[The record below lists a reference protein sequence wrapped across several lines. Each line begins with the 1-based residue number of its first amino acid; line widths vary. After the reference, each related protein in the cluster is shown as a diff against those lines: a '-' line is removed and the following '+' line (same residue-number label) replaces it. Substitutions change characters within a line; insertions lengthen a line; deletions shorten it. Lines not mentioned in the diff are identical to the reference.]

1 MSPITSS
8 PITRAPATAAPS
20 LTPPPPPPSPP
31 PPTYTLGATSLEVYY
46 QATPESTCMRV
57 NLNAS
62 ASSLSTLAIYTTDG
76 PSSLS
81 WGMDD
86 FSCVDGLCGVNLCG
100 FSVGSYSVTV
110 SDTQTF
116 TITFTTMSYTDISAN
131 TTFHDSVIESYSTAV
146 SSSAGV
152 PPSQVAVTNMYA
164 GSTII
169 ETMVNYTEADIAAGA
184 SPDSLASILSGDS
197 ASLAD
202 MFGNS
207 DILAD
212 YASAGIS
219 ATTAVTTSLIPASD
233 GRQTVALV
241 EEASAPEPSVAT
253 SEEEEASPAVPELL
267 AAAPEA
273 AIAVPQEEPFAVPPE
288 ESAPGVAEEAP
299 AAPPEEL
306 VSTPIGSVAVPK
318 EEPIA
323 AVPED
328 LASAVPEDLAS
339 AVPEDLASAVPED
352 LASAVPEGPTAV
364 LDDTSGSSSAPAD
377 LTSESEGNNNG
388 TLFAGSPPTG
398 NSDSGDINLEETMG
412 SACDSTSCSLCT
424 PDGCLDENGCAADD
438 VHCYGECIDVQAPGN
453 GHACAACPA
462 GMVGDGITCATNLCY
477 DSNGGCDPAVTC
489 RMVDTTGTRV
499 CGECPRGKS
508 PVDSALF
515 SSGWKCAEVD
525 GCADEPCWS
534 EGDFSQTCEDVAAPG
549 TGRVCGACPSGFVPS
564 IDGGCADVDECQEM
578 VNGGCWI
585 SQEDPSIRTNCQNT
599 PGSHFCTACPE
610 RFIGTG
616 EAGCRM
622 RVMCDTNYGNC
633 DPLAISCT
641 DNIASGYAECGPC
654 PAGYSGTGDTVCVD
668 ADGCVLEPC
677 FPGVECT
684 DTQAPDTGRT
694 CGACPE
700 GYRGDGASCE
710 KCDFLLNIDGAMGT
724 VVDGEMKRSFA
735 NQLLGVFTGLS
746 ASDCILTEGVQYMWD
761 GVTSD
766 GIAVPLDEFTNTAAL
781 TLYLPK
787 STLTAN
793 VAYSM
798 RLTASLRGNRDV
810 SSTVTTAF
818 IVKRQALVALIQG
831 GGVQTGEGLPV
842 ELDAGV
848 SYDPDDEP
856 GDMAYSWACTRN
868 DTSTALDEEAR
879 HCRDTTGAL
888 LPARMTRPALSLML
902 QGAPQGAS
910 YTLTCDVMKGDRQ
923 ARAIAHVVIV
933 SGSPP
938 VPLIL
943 PMRQLKHTAN
953 TKLTLTSQVQ
963 TLLPDSLAVEWSMTP
978 VGKDTEA
985 VALIDIAATPLDR
998 LELVVQSGTL
1008 AAGGAYLFTLT
1019 ATDANGPA
1027 WVGLEVR
1034 VNSPPHSGSLL
1045 APSPSEG
1052 VMLETQFVFEGS
1064 GWEDDVEDKPL
1075 WYQLRFAVVGATSAE
1090 QTMLSQW
1097 QPSPAFSTSLPAPGL
1112 EAFGHAVAVYLY
1124 VKDALEATTL
1134 VSQNVVV
1141 RPLAFQDE
1149 AAQEVY
1155 VDGTLEAAAQGA
1167 ANGEDTSNSVLAVAS
1182 IFGDADTARDSAG
1195 GNVSLARLAQRE
1207 AMMDVVNAVWEQLVP
1222 TTDTVTRM
1230 AQSTAAV
1237 GNDPAELTTKAR
1249 ADIRGI
1255 SELMVATT
1263 LSGNSDARLTM
1274 EGAAALASGLS
1285 NVAMGALGAA
1295 NQSAEVAAAVDVM
1308 RSIGLSNAQ
1317 SLVPGEEAVSVA
1329 TETLSSVVQ
1338 CEDLS
1343 ARGASVASPTGSHVS
1358 IPDSVGKQLGASAA
1372 RVNIVMTGC
1381 AVDPHKPGGTSMSS
1395 SAVTFEDDS
1404 DHHAEI
1410 LAVSNVTSISMYDNN
1425 NNSSELA
1432 VHQLE
1437 EAITFTLPIHRPPQ
1451 SAGGRGDAEAAS
1463 SVAEPFYGARC
1474 VYWDQADEAYRSE
1487 GCTTLPNPT
1496 PPGSSV
1502 YWRTVNVSGMTT
1514 LAEAW
1519 TVEGVEDSNLT
1530 AGCEETWRAVYPEYL
1545 GTDAGYRKYL
1555 GAECG
1560 LTGGGPTGSNVS
1572 CWWEWRSHSFEGP
1585 GCVWADETGCLC
1597 THLTDFAAAQQ
1608 TEMGSTQPPDRVS
1621 VYSTDDMGRV
1631 SFNEVAKS
1639 VVLLSVLAVFMLG
1652 APTLYLISNYFHNR
1666 ERLYLLLKLVDGR
1679 GQTFKEI
1686 DGMWTWSIVDKR
1698 EKSKDEKKDG
1708 NQPTLGSMFAEL
1720 AAAEKARLDGE
1731 RLGLISKVKATSLAS
1746 KWKRQTLS
1754 NKSGSG
1760 GEPSGS
1766 GGEPSGS
1773 GGEPAKADGSE
1784 QGGAPGEESVLQK
1797 RLRSAWKRNA
1807 MSNMFSTAANLTL
1820 KSNPESSSS
1829 NKPPSPTAVSQAML
1843 DPPGAIPEEP
1853 AVDITDWEKPTADS
1867 PSQARSAPLD
1877 SQPAEAAVHLDM
1889 PRLTCKIEAPSR
1901 ILAGTR
1907 YAVDTCGDKTVP
1919 AGETWEKSMMS
1930 RPWPLFTSKQKQITE
1945 IPKKSY
1951 TMDAYIGEVVTPGP
1965 LVSMSDEDPNWDN
1978 QVPPD
1983 DDADRVLLTETTTT
1997 TTTTTTTR
2005 SFWAVQQAHLGGSG
2019 PVAESYQRL
2028 DQESPPATPDTDTEK
2043 AFGPPSE
2050 NTALAQNR
2058 GAARTSWK
2066 QAKKVAA
2073 APSKAHHA
2081 IPTARTL
2088 FSAMRVNIFRLQLC
2102 IPLDYLEEQ
2111 AKLQMSDSR
2120 RRQRCSD
2127 LSTQALADVGQE
2139 LKEVANATMTR
2150 TVQKHITGALARGGG
2165 PVMESFQEDDA
2176 EIKAEGAEKRHE
2188 AAMAQNELQSL
2199 LNSQAANGRVSTP
2212 PDVILPLDTTARFPD
2227 EKAALKAKR
2236 MWKMLQKRT
2245 KDLPVERMIGTA
2257 MVQAFLGIKAI
2268 MSKVDLAEQAHL
2280 AAAAPWQMPNN
2291 RPFTWWVSAFKVL
2304 IGSVAR
2310 TGWYKRSALWNAI
2323 FLQRVNGS
2331 FEMSP
2336 FLAMVLKAGE
2346 PLEDLAENP
2355 LSPFDV
2361 AVLKSSVPTKL
2372 RDVFMDYSKQD
2383 EEEVEDALILMQ
2395 ECWATIL
2402 VNQWLETVPF
2412 SWTENPNDDPAQQVT
2427 LRGRSEMFLRSVGM
2441 THPRFD
2447 DMLPELKEIA
2457 ARLVAMW
2464 AEDHDEKILH
2474 VFSVKGPAKSK
2485 AKLARSFADMTLA
2498 QRYTKLMQLSR
2509 RYSIVAK
2516 RNIKWLAKAHPLGA
2530 IYLITATEPFS
2541 RSERILIQ
2549 TNTFILMLVFT
2560 VWFYYSKAVNCCKD
2574 FRVFVDCPD
2583 PFEVNEPCLGYDFCA
2598 VLKEAGA
2605 EEMLPDEILP
2615 TSFFCTAFPQSSF
2628 TGRMWVILIIVG
2640 ILTPVTMILSQC
2652 FIMAANA
2659 NVPGHWGIYVTK
2671 KAEKAFGA
2679 APTAVMQTIFVTLYA
2694 IFFNFQKFNKAVAV
2708 TMVAMIGCM
2717 LKPHHI
2723 QRAIAFV
2730 LSICKWIHFYTLTAL
2745 SIIWH
2750 RVRGTK
2756 RQTELTEEEELLKKV
2771 HLISPVEQYL
2781 QKLAYFCILV
2791 AWVTCAFSLLT
2802 YSMLIREM
2810 MGADAE
2816 TELIRAW
2823 ATVLAVEMFGKE
2835 AIKLIVLRLSVDA
2848 FMQKIEKLFTS
2859 QDHPAF
2865 LWFEQYIMTV
2875 IMANAKEMD
2884 DSGDQDMGDDADA
2897 DGGGDDE
2904 VGGDN
2909 EGGAEID
2916 V

>member
-1 MSPITSS
+1 
-8 PITRAPATAAPS
+8 
-20 LTPPPPPPSPP
+20 
-31 PPTYTLGATSLEVYY
+31 
-46 QATPESTCMRV
+46 
-57 NLNAS
+57 
-62 ASSLSTLAIYTTDG
+62 
-76 PSSLS
+76 
-81 WGMDD
+81 
-86 FSCVDGLCGVNLCG
+86 
-100 FSVGSYSVTV
+100 
-110 SDTQTF
+110 
-116 TITFTTMSYTDISAN
+116 MSYTDISAN

-352 LASAVPEGPTAV
+352 LASAFAVTVRMSEICFWGDAMVRTFLIGFGDGDAV
-364 LDDTSGSSSAPAD
+364 L
-377 LTSESEGNNNG
+377 
-388 TLFAGSPPTG
+388 
-398 NSDSGDINLEETMG
+398 
-412 SACDSTSCSLCT
+412 
-424 PDGCLDENGCAADD
+424 
-438 VHCYGECIDVQAPGN
+438 
-453 GHACAACPA
+453 
-462 GMVGDGITCATNLCY
+462 
-477 DSNGGCDPAVTC
+477 
-489 RMVDTTGTRV
+489 
-499 CGECPRGKS
+499 K
-508 PVDSALF
+508 
-515 SSGWKCAEVD
+515 
-525 GCADEPCWS
+525 
-534 EGDFSQTCEDVAAPG
+534 
-549 TGRVCGACPSGFVPS
+549 
-564 IDGGCADVDECQEM
+564 
-578 VNGGCWI
+578 
-585 SQEDPSIRTNCQNT
+585 
-599 PGSHFCTACPE
+599 
-610 RFIGTG
+610 
-616 EAGCRM
+616 
-622 RVMCDTNYGNC
+622 
-633 DPLAISCT
+633 
-641 DNIASGYAECGPC
+641 
-654 PAGYSGTGDTVCVD
+654 
-668 ADGCVLEPC
+668 
-677 FPGVECT
+677 
-684 DTQAPDTGRT
+684 
-694 CGACPE
+694 
-700 GYRGDGASCE
+700 
-710 KCDFLLNIDGAMGT
+710 
-724 VVDGEMKRSFA
+724 
-735 NQLLGVFTGLS
+735 
-746 ASDCILTEGVQYMWD
+746 
-761 GVTSD
+761 
-766 GIAVPLDEFTNTAAL
+766 
-781 TLYLPK
+781 
-787 STLTAN
+787 
-793 VAYSM
+793 
-798 RLTASLRGNRDV
+798 
-810 SSTVTTAF
+810 
-818 IVKRQALVALIQG
+818 
-831 GGVQTGEGLPV
+831 
-842 ELDAGV
+842 
-848 SYDPDDEP
+848 
-856 GDMAYSWACTRN
+856 
-868 DTSTALDEEAR
+868 
-879 HCRDTTGAL
+879 
-888 LPARMTRPALSLML
+888 ML
-902 QGAPQGAS
+902 
-910 YTLTCDVMKGDRQ
+910 
-923 ARAIAHVVIV
+923 
-933 SGSPP
+933 
-938 VPLIL
+938 
-943 PMRQLKHTAN
+943 
-953 TKLTLTSQVQ
+953 
-963 TLLPDSLAVEWSMTP
+963 
-978 VGKDTEA
+978 
-985 VALIDIAATPLDR
+985 
-998 LELVVQSGTL
+998 
-1008 AAGGAYLFTLT
+1008 
-1019 ATDANGPA
+1019 
-1027 WVGLEVR
+1027 
-1034 VNSPPHSGSLL
+1034 
-1045 APSPSEG
+1045 
-1052 VMLETQFVFEGS
+1052 
-1064 GWEDDVEDKPL
+1064 
-1075 WYQLRFAVVGATSAE
+1075 
-1090 QTMLSQW
+1090 
-1097 QPSPAFSTSLPAPGL
+1097 
-1112 EAFGHAVAVYLY
+1112 
-1124 VKDALEATTL
+1124 
-1134 VSQNVVV
+1134 
-1141 RPLAFQDE
+1141 
-1149 AAQEVY
+1149 
-1155 VDGTLEAAAQGA
+1155 
-1167 ANGEDTSNSVLAVAS
+1167 
-1182 IFGDADTARDSAG
+1182 
-1195 GNVSLARLAQRE
+1195 
-1207 AMMDVVNAVWEQLVP
+1207 
-1222 TTDTVTRM
+1222 
-1230 AQSTAAV
+1230 
-1237 GNDPAELTTKAR
+1237 
-1249 ADIRGI
+1249 
-1255 SELMVATT
+1255 
-1263 LSGNSDARLTM
+1263 
-1274 EGAAALASGLS
+1274 
-1285 NVAMGALGAA
+1285 
-1295 NQSAEVAAAVDVM
+1295 
-1308 RSIGLSNAQ
+1308 
-1317 SLVPGEEAVSVA
+1317 
-1329 TETLSSVVQ
+1329 
-1338 CEDLS
+1338 
-1343 ARGASVASPTGSHVS
+1343 
-1358 IPDSVGKQLGASAA
+1358 
-1372 RVNIVMTGC
+1372 
-1381 AVDPHKPGGTSMSS
+1381 
-1395 SAVTFEDDS
+1395 
-1404 DHHAEI
+1404 
-1410 LAVSNVTSISMYDNN
+1410 
-1425 NNSSELA
+1425 
-1432 VHQLE
+1432 
-1437 EAITFTLPIHRPPQ
+1437 
-1451 SAGGRGDAEAAS
+1451 
-1463 SVAEPFYGARC
+1463 
-1474 VYWDQADEAYRSE
+1474 
-1487 GCTTLPNPT
+1487 
-1496 PPGSSV
+1496 
-1502 YWRTVNVSGMTT
+1502 
-1514 LAEAW
+1514 
-1519 TVEGVEDSNLT
+1519 
-1530 AGCEETWRAVYPEYL
+1530 
-1545 GTDAGYRKYL
+1545 
-1555 GAECG
+1555 
-1560 LTGGGPTGSNVS
+1560 
-1572 CWWEWRSHSFEGP
+1572 
-1585 GCVWADETGCLC
+1585 
-1597 THLTDFAAAQQ
+1597 
-1608 TEMGSTQPPDRVS
+1608 
-1621 VYSTDDMGRV
+1621 
-1631 SFNEVAKS
+1631 
-1639 VVLLSVLAVFMLG
+1639 
-1652 APTLYLISNYFHNR
+1652 
-1666 ERLYLLLKLVDGR
+1666 
-1679 GQTFKEI
+1679 QTFKEI

-2268 MSKVDLAEQAHL
+2268 MSK
-2280 AAAAPWQMPNN
+2280 
-2291 RPFTWWVSAFKVL
+2291 
-2304 IGSVAR
+2304 
-2310 TGWYKRSALWNAI
+2310 
-2323 FLQRVNGS
+2323 
-2331 FEMSP
+2331 
-2336 FLAMVLKAGE
+2336 
-2346 PLEDLAENP
+2346 
-2355 LSPFDV
+2355 
-2361 AVLKSSVPTKL
+2361 
-2372 RDVFMDYSKQD
+2372 
-2383 EEEVEDALILMQ
+2383 
-2395 ECWATIL
+2395 
-2402 VNQWLETVPF
+2402 
-2412 SWTENPNDDPAQQVT
+2412 
-2427 LRGRSEMFLRSVGM
+2427 
-2441 THPRFD
+2441 
-2447 DMLPELKEIA
+2447 
-2457 ARLVAMW
+2457 
-2464 AEDHDEKILH
+2464 EDHDEKILH

-2530 IYLITATEPFS
+2530 IYLVRATDPFS
-2541 RSERILIQ
+2541 RSERIIIQ
-2549 TNTFILMLVFT
+2549 ANTFILML
-2560 VWFYYSKAVNCCKD
+2560 D
-2574 FRVFVDCPD
+2574 FRVFTDCPN

-2605 EEMLPDEILP
+2605 
-2615 TSFFCTAFPQSSF
+2615 
-2628 TGRMWVILIIVG
+2628 GRMWVILIIVG

-2659 NVPGHWGIYVTK
+2659 NVTK